1 MALIKISFK
10 DNNPIDVIDDNFM
23 FFSQP
28 LKLRFLTVNN
38 KNTLSWQA
46 NMYTSKTRAR
56 VSKRD
61 TQSSSPQT
69 QQRDKK
75 CMQ

>member
-1 MALIKISFK
+1 
-10 DNNPIDVIDDNFM
+10 M

-69 QQRDKK
+69 QQRDQK